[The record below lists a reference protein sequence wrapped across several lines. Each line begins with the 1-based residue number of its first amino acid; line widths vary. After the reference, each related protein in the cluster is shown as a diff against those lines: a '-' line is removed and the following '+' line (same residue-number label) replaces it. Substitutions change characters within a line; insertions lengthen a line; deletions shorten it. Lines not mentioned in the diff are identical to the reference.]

1 MHIPAQFAETDV
13 AVLHDLIRNAGAATL
28 VTLTGQGAADGM
40 EANHLPLLLDP
51 DDGPN
56 GALLG
61 HFARANPQWRRFD
74 PKVPA
79 LAIFTGPEAYV
90 SPSWYPGKAE
100 HGKAVPT
107 WNFIAVHVYGALEIL
122 DDAAQTRDIVAR
134 LTDRH
139 EAGRAEPWRVDDA
152 PVDYLQAML
161 KGIVGFRLRIDRLE
175 GKRKLSQN
183 RSAED
188 QAGVIAGLRRHGG
201 AQETATADAM
211 TPPPPV

>member
-13 AVLHDLIRNAGAATL
+13 AVLHELIRNAGAATL
-28 VTLTGQGAADGM
+28 VTSTADGM

-51 DDGPN
+51 GDGPH

-61 HFARANPQWRRFD
+61 HFARVNPQWRRFD
-74 PKVPA
+74 PKAAA

-122 DDAAQTRDIVAR
+122 DNAAKTRDIVAR

-152 PVDYLQAML
+152 PADYLQAML

-188 QAGVIAGLRRHGG
+188 QASVIAGLRRHGG